1 MAIDAVHEL
10 LHHVDSIVKGHE
22 RACMLDIQCNVLTV
36 RVCADEEMWSEL
48 HHEAVEIQEQMIGRN
63 KVAILNL
70 VSDSTSALSLF
81 GILVQVRPY
90 VESECH
96 AH

>member
-1 MAIDAVHEL
+1 MAH
-10 LHHVDSIVKGHE
+10 
-22 RACMLDIQCNVLTV
+22 
-36 RVCADEEMWSEL
+36 VCADEEMWSEL

-81 GILVQVRPY
+81 GILVQVRP
-90 VESECH
+90 
-96 AH
+96 